1 MPKRIALLGSAP
13 SSIRFAPFDDQS
25 WFIAGCSP
33 ALYPQARR
41 LDAWYELHRMEEP
54 VIGKAELQVP
64 WFSPEYVQW
73 LKQLPIP
80 IYMAEATAAYPASR
94 AYPIREM
101 IAKWGPYIWTSSL
114 AYMFVMALEDP
125 EVEEIGMWGVDM
137 AATEEYK
144 TQRPALQF
152 LVVEA
157 MKRGIKITIPP
168 ESDLLQPCPLYGI
181 DESTPMAIKQL
192 ARLKELSGRL
202 GVAQQNAVNC
212 QREIDFL
219 RGAIDQVNYTIESWT
234 STALQDTAI
243 KPTDRPAMMN
253 FRRESAAP
261 PELRSVGD

>member
-13 SSIRFAPFDDQS
+13 SSIRFAPFDDPS
-25 WFIAGCSP
+25 WAIFGCSP

-41 LDAWYELHRMEEP
+41 IDVWFELHRWEP
-54 VIGKAELQVP
+54 PVLGKAELQVP
-64 WFSPEYVQW
+64 WFSPEYCQW
-73 LKQLPIP
+73 IEKLPIP
-80 IYMAEATAAYPASR
+80 VYMNEALPNIPNSR
-94 AYPIREM
+94 AFPIREM
-101 IAKWGPYIWTSSL
+101 IAKWGPYRWTSSL
-114 AYMFVMALEDP
+114 AYMFAIALEDP

-137 AATEEYK
+137 AAAEEWAK
-144 TQRPALQF
+144 QRPVLQQF
-152 LVVEA
+152 IVDA
-157 MKRGIKITIPP
+157 ISRGIKITLPP
-168 ESDLLQPCPLYGI
+168 ESDLLQPGPLYGI

-219 RGAIDQVNYTIESWT
+219 RGAIDQVNYTIETWT

-243 KPTDRPAMMN
+243 KPVDRPAMMN